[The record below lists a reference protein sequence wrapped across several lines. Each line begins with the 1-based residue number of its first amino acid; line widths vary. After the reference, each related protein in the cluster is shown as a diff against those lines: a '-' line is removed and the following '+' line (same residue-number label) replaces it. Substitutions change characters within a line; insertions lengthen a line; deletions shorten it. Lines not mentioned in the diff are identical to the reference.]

1 MTKFSK
7 LKVEERFT
15 VKDGTM
21 YQKMGELIYRDVA
34 MGLETYW
41 DPQFDATIVLANEE
55 DPGFS
60 NDKFTIDPQTRVVIP
75 NPAYKNAEGA
85 LQSLHASGLFE
96 CDSKNYEFIVSQ
108 CIKWGKAA
116 REAGA
121 LAGPG
126 AVAGQ
131 ATKKTSKKKR

>member
-21 YQKMGELIYRDVA
+21 YQKLGELIYRDVA
-34 MGLETYW
+34 VGLETYW
-41 DPQFDATIVLANEE
+41 DPQFDATIILPNEG

-96 CDSKNYEFIVSQ
+96 CDSKDYESIVSQ
-108 CIKWGKAA
+108 CIKWGQAARDAKAA
-116 REAGA
+116 Q
-121 LAGPG
+121 GPG
-126 AVAGQ
+126 AVA
-131 ATKKTSKKKR
+131 KKLSKKKR